1 MNMETGRNLLQSI
14 FFNLKYADPMLGI
27 YGLHDAGFGV
37 YTARPSLQHIHG
49 VVVVLS
55 HFQSLDIFEQFLKN
69 PVPFD
74 LFYLSVCSENS
85 FSTMSQ
91 FQFGNFKNHRESQK
105 IVKLVHS
112 CQVEDKSTHT
122 QKRCMFKGQIFT
134 IFGAGSRQDNLMF

>member
-1 MNMETGRNLLQSI
+1 MSGDLSALANYNFQATFPQSFILDNQIMNMETGRNLLQSI

-49 VVVVLS
+49 GVVVLS
-55 HFQSLDIFEQFLKN
+55 HYQNSDVFEQFLKN

-74 LFYLSVCSENS
+74 LFCLSVCSENS

-91 FQFGNFKNHRESQK
+91 FQF
-105 IVKLVHS
+105 
-112 CQVEDKSTHT
+112 
-122 QKRCMFKGQIFT
+122 
-134 IFGAGSRQDNLMF
+134 